1 MSRGGR
7 RRKGKRGRRGP
18 GTPESQRGIKQ
29 EPAEPRDQ
37 QQHSGGRRRSHGR
50 AAARETSVLDSM
62 SSLPTSLKTL
72 PPDGT
77 DLDELIGALQSE
89 YGVPATPQEYR
100 LIIKVPAP
108 EEHTDPSL
116 EVKPPAP
123 SPQNAE
129 PRPETEVEGEGPP
142 VRLRAGRRRRRGRR
156 RPGGT
161 TAMEEDLDGAG
172 GDDLDTADDSGDA
185 DPEDAGS

>member
-1 MSRGGR
+1 
-7 RRKGKRGRRGP
+7 
-18 GTPESQRGIKQ
+18 
-29 EPAEPRDQ
+29 
-37 QQHSGGRRRSHGR
+37 
-50 AAARETSVLDSM
+50 M

-116 EVKPPAP
+116 DVKAPAP
-123 SPQNAE
+123 PPQDAQAQ
-129 PRPETEVEGEGPP
+129 PEVAGEAAPA
-142 VRLRAGRRRRRGRR
+142 RQRSSRRRRRGRR
-156 RPGGT
+156 RAGGTAVAEGDLDLVDAGDLGVTEDPGG
-161 TAMEEDLDGAG
+161 
-172 GDDLDTADDSGDA
+172 ADDA
-185 DPEDAGS
+185 EDAVS

>member
-7 RRKGKRGRRGP
+7 RRKNKRGRRGL
-18 GTPESQRGIKQ
+18 GASEGQRSANQESS
-29 EPAEPRDQ
+29 EPREQ
-37 QQHSGGRRRSHGR
+37 PHSGGRRRSHGR

-77 DLDELIGALQSE
+77 DLDDLIGALQSE
-89 YGVPATPQEYR
+89 YGVPTTPQEYR

-116 EVKPPAP
+116 EVRAP
-123 SPQNAE
+123 SPPSQHAE
-129 PRPETEVEGEGPP
+129 TQPEVDGEAPP
-142 VRLRAGRRRRRGRR
+142 ARQRSSRRRRRGRR
-156 RPGGT
+156 RAGGAAAAEGDLDLIDADDPDGGDPGG
-161 TAMEEDLDGAG
+161 
-172 GDDLDTADDSGDA
+172 ADDA
-185 DPEDAGS
+185 QDPVS

>member
-1 MSRGGR
+1 
-7 RRKGKRGRRGP
+7 
-18 GTPESQRGIKQ
+18 
-29 EPAEPRDQ
+29 
-37 QQHSGGRRRSHGR
+37 
-50 AAARETSVLDSM
+50 M

-123 SPQNAE
+123 SPQGVEPEPEAE
-129 PRPETEVEGEGPP
+129 GDVPP
-142 VRLRAGRRRRRGRR
+142 ARQRSSRRRRRGRR
-156 RPGGT
+156 RAGGT
-161 TAMEEDLDGAG
+161 AVIDDDLDVAG
-172 GDDLDTADDSGDA
+172 GDDLDVADESGA
-185 DPEDAGS
+185 TDPEDAAT

>member
-7 RRKGKRGRRGP
+7 RRKSKRGRRGP
-18 GTPESQRGIKQ
+18 GTPEGQPGTNQ
-29 EPAEPRDQ
+29 DAAEPRDH

-50 AAARETSVLDSM
+50 TAARETSVLDSM
-62 SSLPTSLKTL
+62 SSLPASLKTL

-116 EVKPPAP
+116 EVHAPDPAP
-123 SPQNAE
+123 QGVE
-129 PRPETEVEGEGPP
+129 PEPEADGDAPAARP
-142 VRLRAGRRRRRGRR
+142 RSGRRRRRGRR
-156 RPGGT
+156 RTGGT
-161 TAMEEDLDGAG
+161 AVLDDDLDAAE
-172 GDDLDTADDSGDA
+172 GDDLNPVADSETA
-185 DPEDAGS
+185 DPEDTAS

>member
-7 RRKGKRGRRGP
+7 RRKSKRGRRGP
-18 GTPESQRGIKQ
+18 GAPEGQRGTNQ
-29 EPAEPRDQ
+29 ESAEPAEQ
-37 QQHSGGRRRSHGR
+37 QPHSARRRSHGR
-50 AAARETSVLDSM
+50 TGGRETSVLDSM

-77 DLDELIGALQSE
+77 DLDELIGSLQSE

-116 EVKPPAP
+116 EVKAPDP
-123 SPQNAE
+123 SPH
-129 PRPETEVEGEGPP
+129 RPEPQPEDDGEATP
-142 VRLRAGRRRRRGRR
+142 VARQRTSRRRRRGRR
-156 RPGGT
+156 RAGGT
-161 TAMEEDLDGAG
+161 AVVG
-172 GDDLDTADDSGDA
+172 GDPDMADGDEIDVLDAPDGPGDA
-185 DPEDAGS
+185 EEPVS

>member
-7 RRKGKRGRRGP
+7 RRKGRRVRRGP
-18 GTPESQRGIKQ
+18 GNPESQRGANQ
-29 EPAEPRDQ
+29 GSAEPREQQ

-50 AAARETSVLDSM
+50 SAARDISVLDSM

-116 EVKPPAP
+116 EVKAPAP
-123 SPQNAE
+123 AAQSGETEPEVPAE
-129 PRPETEVEGEGPP
+129 PPTARQRPS
-142 VRLRAGRRRRRGRR
+142 RRRRRGRR
-156 RPGGT
+156 RTGGT
-161 TAMEEDLDGAG
+161 AVLD
-172 GDDLDTADDSGDA
+172 DDSDLVEGNGVDSSD
-185 DPEDAGS
+185 DPGVQDTEGPAS